1 MTGHPWKTS
10 GVRDPIRAG
19 VLLHDDGKTKA
30 AIATFDLTTAG
41 DSLVKSIREAIHL
54 KTGTPRENIL
64 VAASHSHSNPDFDK
78 HPDSTVEVVDRVGG
92 AAAEAALE
100 MRPVTVCYGV
110 EIIGLSINRRKVY
123 DGKSARLLSLSR
135 SSGHR

>member
-1 MTGHPWKTS
+1 
-10 GVRDPIRAG
+10 
-19 VLLHDDGKTKA
+19 
-30 AIATFDLTTAG
+30 
-41 DSLVKSIREAIHL
+41 
-54 KTGTPRENIL
+54 
-64 VAASHSHSNPDFDK
+64 
-78 HPDSTVEVVDRVGG
+78 VEVEDRVGG
-92 AAAEAALE
+92 AAAEAASE